1 MSVYNVYTYIHERE
15 WPVIFQS
22 HKVIVRFCYL
32 CYYSIFLKEFVL
44 NKCNKLLYNNIL
56 LHINYYYI
64 EIIIYNYKN
73 KCKDIYFLNV
83 WKNSLLKLFRPR
95 ISFMGKFVSF

>member
-1 MSVYNVYTYIHERE
+1 M
-15 WPVIFQS
+15 
-22 HKVIVRFCYL
+22 
-32 CYYSIFLKEFVL
+32 
-44 NKCNKLLYNNIL
+44 
-56 LHINYYYI
+56 
-64 EIIIYNYKN
+64 YNYKN